1 MSPIRIRFDHETAY
15 TRDWLAD
22 NEVEAQR
29 VLATFKAKDVIPR
42 CECNDK
48 LPPMYIA
55 HRTRYYL
62 ARNPGT
68 GTLHSPECP
77 SFEMEKEDSGRIT
90 YESDVIKPKN
100 DGTLSL
106 KILAPLAHKI
116 VDRSPKEANDID
128 AMVPPRPK
136 SPTAKREAMSLTGLL
151 ALMWEEAELNRW
163 HPGFHKRRI
172 WAVARTRLL
181 DVAQRLNTKRINV
194 ADVLYIPEHF
204 NESQKDAIDARR
216 KDAFKRI
223 MTKTS
228 TVTKYMMVVGGI
240 RKISVQEKS
249 VAITL
254 RHQSESVKYWGSQH
268 VLKKLNNGPA
278 LEILG
283 NINDPRL
290 IYTLMIVS
298 RDIDEVLHIQDIGFL
313 VTDIHMIPTYCEQD
327 RLMTEKL
334 VMEGHKFIKTMRYD
348 GSRDSVFPDYLL
360 VDNPNAILPMAI
372 FRTFASETA
381 IEQRH
386 QSKERWKEKYGKY
399 WIWDMEKQG
408 ESVPDLPTPPA
419 TRTDSV

>member
-1 MSPIRIRFDHETAY
+1 
-15 TRDWLAD
+15 
-22 NEVEAQR
+22 
-29 VLATFKAKDVIPR
+29 
-42 CECNDK
+42 
-48 LPPMYIA
+48 
-55 HRTRYYL
+55 
-62 ARNPGT
+62 
-68 GTLHSPECP
+68 
-77 SFEMEKEDSGRIT
+77 
-90 YESDVIKPKN
+90 
-100 DGTLSL
+100 
-106 KILAPLAHKI
+106 
-116 VDRSPKEANDID
+116 
-128 AMVPPRPK
+128 
-136 SPTAKREAMSLTGLL
+136 MSLTGLL

-163 HPGFHKRRI
+163 HPGFHNRRI

-290 IYTLMIVS
+290 IYTLM
-298 RDIDEVLHIQDIGFL
+298 R
-313 VTDIHMIPTYCEQD
+313 
-327 RLMTEKL
+327 
-334 VMEGHKFIKTMRYD
+334 
-348 GSRDSVFPDYLL
+348 
-360 VDNPNAILPMAI
+360 
-372 FRTFASETA
+372 
-381 IEQRH
+381 
-386 QSKERWKEKYGKY
+386 
-399 WIWDMEKQG
+399 
-408 ESVPDLPTPPA
+408 PA
-419 TRTDSV
+419 ND